1 MSLLAALAWVFA
13 GLVTLAVFGMY
24 VTHEVRKGP
33 TRKQNVRVPRGETL
47 WERTNR
53 HHTKGN

>member
-1 MSLLAALAWVFA
+1 MTLLAALAWVFA

-33 TRKQNVRVPRGETL
+33 GKRKNIRVPRETL
-47 WERTNR
+47 WGRTNR
-53 HHTKGN
+53 YHGDRS